1 MSRPARAARGGQRA
15 VSPVRSSTSTS
26 WFVDAF
32 LHTPWPAASEHTHT
46 QAELDAQRE
55 MQRSKAEEREELG
68 AAAREV
74 VDAVDEHQTFVR
86 EATSAHTEADDI
98 TRQAD
103 S

>member
-1 MSRPARAARGGQRA
+1 
-15 VSPVRSSTSTS
+15 
-26 WFVDAF
+26 
-32 LHTPWPAASEHTHT
+32 
-46 QAELDAQRE
+46 

-86 EATSAHTEADDI
+86 EATSAHTEADD

>member
-1 MSRPARAARGGQRA
+1 MRSCTPHVMALPA
-15 VSPVRSSTSTS
+15 STH
-26 WFVDAF
+26 AG
-32 LHTPWPAASEHTHT
+32 A
-46 QAELDAQRE
+46 
-55 MQRSKAEEREELG
+55 ELG